1 MRERIVRIV
10 GIFLALLLVTQ
21 TCACVRNKQ
30 GKPERARVRMLILP
44 ALSSAPLFIAAD
56 GGHLA
61 AQGIDAELV
70 RMDQS
75 AKALP
80 ALIHRDLDVWGGT
93 LSLGIL
99 NAISRGANI
108 RIVADKGYIP
118 AGGCAYSGLIA
129 GRALSAS
136 GMPGNLAQLRGRRL
150 AIQKVNFEGYYVE
163 KLLGLAGLK
172 TSEVELVD
180 IPHEA
185 EVGALETGLVDLAAT
200 TEPWLSRALEAG
212 CGILWMPAGKVIPDF
227 QFACLVYGPS
237 LLEENPDLGRRFMIA
252 YLAAVRQ
259 YNEGKSERNLE
270 ILGRRAGLDRDFLLR
285 ACWPA
290 FRADGRIGTQSI
302 MDFQDWGRS
311 KGFLDRP
318 VATEEFWD
326 PRFVEQAQRTGTAVR
341 Q

>member
-1 MRERIVRIV
+1 MQIWMT
-10 GIFLALLLVTQ
+10 ALLATMVLQ
-21 TCACVRNKQ
+21 TGACVRNEQ
-30 GKPERARVRMLILP
+30 GKPERAHVRILILP

-61 AQGIDAELV
+61 AQGIDAEMLK
-70 RMDQS
+70 MDQS
-75 AKALP
+75 ARALP
-80 ALIHRDLDVWGGT
+80 ALIQGDLDVWGGT

-99 NAISRGANI
+99 NAIARGANI

-129 GRALSAS
+129 GKALVDS
-136 GMPGNLAQLRGRRL
+136 GKPGSLDLLRGRRL

-163 KLLGLAGLK
+163 KLLGMARLK
-172 TSEVELVD
+172 SNDVDLVD
-180 IPHEA
+180 LPHEA
-185 EVGALETGLVDLAAT
+185 EVGALQTGRVDLAAT

-237 LLEENPDLGRRFMIA
+237 LLAEDPDLGRRFMIA

-270 ILGRRAGLDRDFLLR
+270 ILARRTGLDRAFLLR

-290 FRADGRIGTQSI
+290 FRTDGRISSQSI

-318 VATEEFWD
+318 VAIREFWD
-326 PRFVEQAQRTGTAVR
+326 PRFVEQAQPAGTAVR